1 MGRLVMR
8 FAPFIVNNSFNP
20 WFKQREMPEAPKES
34 FQSWYKNRK

>member
-1 MGRLVMR
+1 L
-8 FAPFIVNNSFNP
+8 NP